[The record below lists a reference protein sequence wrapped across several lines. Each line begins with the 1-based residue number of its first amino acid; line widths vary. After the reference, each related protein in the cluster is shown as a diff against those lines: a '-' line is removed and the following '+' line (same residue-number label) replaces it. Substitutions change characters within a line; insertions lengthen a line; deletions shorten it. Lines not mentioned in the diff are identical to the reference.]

1 MRVVQ
6 VVSHQFLKME
16 LYVYI
21 YMYVCNFFPL
31 KTGINA
37 ILQMKPLCSESDPES
52 PNHPLSTLSLFNLKV
67 SQQSLPAVLSV
78 CDLSKH
84 YCGISASCE
93 DLGVCFWILQVTPTA
108 KLLSILTPFSC
119 FSHNNKSG

>member
-1 MRVVQ
+1 MRVMQ
-6 VVSHQFLKME
+6 VVSHHFLKME

-21 YMYVCNFFPL
+21 YICMQSFFSL

-78 CDLSKH
+78 CDLSNM
-84 YCGISASCE
+84 YCGISASCK
-93 DLGVCFWILQVTPTA
+93 DLGVCFWILQVTLTA
-108 KLLSILTPFSC
+108 
-119 FSHNNKSG
+119 